1 MISPVIKVKK
11 YDYSINPAVLNATIA
26 NLPTQIRLKLEFS
39 NLDFEDLTNR
49 VKFID
54 NVDESNINEKES
66 LDFSLDILKEEDNFL
81 FVKLVKFENNQWVDL
96 HIASVVLRKEED
108 KASETE
114 SNLIEVS
121 KTYFSN
127 NDKLDFHINASPEK
141 VYDIVIGKRKFGIKT
156 QSDGRAKISIDAA
169 TFVEPSWLS
178 SKFVRPINVSLSDRE
193 NKDFIYKK
201 KIEFVPE
208 SLYALATPDD
218 PLRPSCVIMDPDPVA
233 AFSVAT
239 DPLDDFCFPQPLIGN
254 AFNSDGS
261 TFRRLTKLDPSFVNC
276 NDGYVSTAQSVVDAG
291 CKIYGQPR
299 YVRFD
304 EPRKLKN
311 QAVCTSSD
319 SPSLHGLF
327 ISSPS
332 DLSRTAW
339 TEHRLGFCYSACD
352 INAEEP
358 GTRVDPCSFSNQE
371 ITKIPRIWVGAT
383 SDAINLNI
391 TTVVRGIIKAPP
403 SYFHSI
409 IIDGGIDG
417 GIENGEA
424 VNVIFDLSSGERIS
438 KTLIYNSAIHQNF
451 NGFVSAFGAEISSDS
466 NIVDANIEVDVYP
479 LFNSALTLG
488 RIDVKSNTRFYV
500 YPGQIDSVNPSTGS
514 RLSNNRIKV
523 IKDSKYTL
531 DFEITDPSRVDEIEY
546 AITRGAP
553 THAVFLSGPFKGL
566 VVSLNK
572 NISNGSISFDTCPR
586 ISTAR
591 VGLGTFVVESD
602 QPCTYVAFVTNVDAP
617 AASSSIVKP
626 LPFVRNPFNEIIPA
640 SNPAMT
646 KDGRVFCQ
654 ALINGKWQIF
664 GYFPPSL
671 VDYNLVNTSSNYWVQ
686 LTDVGENRN
695 VSAASD
701 SFGNVHL
708 VWETDRFGFTSLQ
721 YACVG
726 KSQKLINRLA
736 YSGMF
741 SKQISDELYNKIFSF
756 NPMSKVENFIASEST
771 NISLV
776 RSDGVISLVEDA
788 LLTGNSYRIIKEFSG
803 YLNIDQNEF
812 DDFIIMNGDA
822 KLPRN
827 TVQWPDSIIPDIDK
841 STYIES
847 YIIHIDRNGIN
858 STISV
863 NTLLAKFSGKILRV
877 YTSPED
883 LVKTKKYLSS
893 PNIRY
898 PVSPSAFVNSPVMNF
913 AGLDITDDYHTLSFT
928 EYNYTLNQ
936 PFYGPLQMRII
947 VEGLHGDDSLDQSEW
962 NRVFSNN
969 GKVSVPSSSSV
980 CVSGSPKQDS
990 AIGILSI
997 NKDYQ
1002 GNYISGQESEINFS
1016 VHCNCTINPAY
1027 KVDASTTGTGVTPI
1041 SNTALTD
1048 AVLERTNNTY
1058 TWSGSSQPILII
1070 PEFSGQPGFTQ
1081 SLQPA
1086 SSYPNNMVV
1095 FEDST
1100 KRYFPGFTEG
1110 SNVSSLSIS
1119 IKTSNT
1125 GAPLS
1130 STVVKEVMFT
1140 KSKIAALY
1148 IESSDLSATDSVLGN
1163 AISVR
1168 PYFANDQS
1176 VKISV
1181 NPARQKLTFTFSPGT
1196 RIDFSIRVVLEGNEI
1211 VNPFS
1216 LKTDTQVSD
1225 LFNNFV
1231 SNFTRE
1237 NKNLF
1242 TFSSNRFTI
1251 NKTEKRYDTVIP
1263 IFGSLKFD
1271 DLNTNPKAIASRF
1284 ENFSQL
1290 TSIGSDINTENCS
1303 DVSSIGTYELSNAF
1317 KVDGEDHN
1325 LHHVYVFLVPER
1337 VSFIAKNAETIDQY
1351 ILRTGS
1357 INGYREA
1364 LVEDVYTG
1372 MAKVGMVVNGF
1383 SSYGV
1388 ESSISQ
1394 GIRVKYE
1401 DSPTVRIESNMSFQL
1416 DLSYLKLSK
1425 NDVELLTAWSHPAED
1440 AFFLP
1445 TGSEPY
1451 YHLMANLYVKEK
1463 PKLSLS
1469 AQIDLSE
1476 KNRQWDFGFGM
1487 PFGSNPVAR
1496 SYNSN
1501 YFELLSYAEWE
1512 LSYSNIRI
1520 GVPKISLNNSYSENV
1535 NYLYSKSKIFDLV
1548 PNLDSNIENDEFEQS
1563 IIDPGDWTCL
1573 EDGNLLVDEWRGD
1586 YGGFIYTGTYA
1597 NVLSGNRAILL
1608 EANVPH
1614 ENLNSSIYYNLPM
1627 LKLRRGRSSTGS
1639 GGGISQTLGTFAKDM
1654 NTEHVFYMTS
1664 GLRPLPE
1671 DVPKMTKTLL
1681 INVAETCYAIKS
1693 KVKNGIYSGD
1703 SSPISLQTNVGSFY
1717 PTATNF
1723 DFQVRNVSDNLC
1735 NMFSRYHYTTGFDV
1749 ANAGAG
1755 HIAGTFY
1762 KDAIFYVDSTGSLQ
1776 CEIYSSGQDGSTTEP
1791 TVSSSPSGNLFGFG
1805 YIAVDSILRFEN
1817 SEPQNPFGIAITSS
1831 GYLKS
1836 VSFDGTSSN
1845 VPSFAQDANLPA
1857 DGGYIAVSVGWDHA
1871 AALKEDGSISCWGD
1885 DTYGQVSGIPVGEKF
1900 VQVKCGEYFTIG
1912 LKEDGTI
1919 AGWGRNYVSNG
1930 FIVSSVPSGKY
1941 VKIDAG
1947 GRHAVA
1953 IGFDGIPVSWGYNA
1967 GTSDL
1972 NDPDI
1977 KLIDVAACGGTVYT
1991 LATGSSTTLTTY
2003 NVEPFNVGIDVD
2015 GNVVAWGKYIS
2026 AFTKISTLI
2035 EAQHAVPSVACVA
2048 VKRGIRSCSLLGADG
2063 RVYSYGVSFAPGRPG
2078 NPSNV
2083 NTLYKK
2089 DKDYFSGG
2097 FLINDCKIY
2106 PVSNLVEEDANIDAY
2121 RLFGLSDESVLD
2133 FTFNLYNTK
2142 ISTVPLCESNYV
2154 LQKSPCIHVDKFD
2167 KVTVSY
2173 EDNVNGPWSVNAI
2186 SGVYLD
2192 RYLQDKIILSQ
2203 PSYSAFNSNIA
2214 SDNDGKRMIVWN
2226 AVKDNMYAIEYASQT
2241 NHPDFTSDCSV
2252 DGIISAS
2259 RTLGVDTDPYDPYE
2273 LDKSLMSCRVDISF
2287 LSPAFANYIFNIE
2300 FRDVNNDNIIYKRS
2314 SSKIEPGKW
2323 LINGKFIPYS
2333 GQVLDAN
2340 ERSVIS
2346 FIPDSND
2353 DVFGKLLKVIIT
2365 YSTEIIGQEE
2375 FIATKVHNI
2384 TDGADWV
2391 TTTASGTYPYVLQGT
2406 DAGIDEYVI
2415 FEEASLY
2422 SPINI
2427 SRQNEIYFETQG
2439 SSAGQNFVFPTN
2451 IRSLPGISAGT
2462 FCKSFL
2468 LSLIDDGNTNAQFVE
2483 SSVTFSAP
2491 IAAVLVDERN
2501 LIATDNIFRR
2511 QASPVSIL
2519 RKNVV
2524 SSFQFYSGEY
2534 IRLSDD
2540 RKTLYFRF
2548 MIPRNATWPDPIGS
2562 QTRPPNNIIQQPNPD
2577 LIVDDSSPTLG
2588 IEDALDSLTDTVSLV
2603 SPVTFPYA
2611 TLRIIISDSASVSG
2625 EIESV
2630 FFCAK
2635 PIRLPCRI
2643 NAFYEN
2649 LNTAV
2654 KNVHFKV
2661 SVYSDANYEDSVM
2674 VFTSLIDSDLWNSGY
2689 DEFPV
2694 GGIPI
2699 ASGTT
2704 GSVSF
2709 NPPIINPGIGQYP
2722 LDLGNISQSTGLSNN
2737 NVYFNLNRRM
2747 FICGAKYF
2755 IKVSAIVDGQ
2765 DIEVYRNSFL
2775 CDCDHFANDKELS
2788 SSWNSP
2794 YSGSVRTELA
2804 KSLSRKSHPSVA
2816 AGRDGLFM
2824 VAWEDSRN
2832 GYDKNGISNR
2842 NNIFSDIYSAF
2853 IDVNSGKIDSSLY
2866 QGYDRI
2872 VKNTSSAGDL
2882 SIIEERYP
2890 IVVSDNL
2897 NNFSISTIAD
2907 YNKINKRYLS
2917 VGTKISPVII
2927 QESAFV
2933 TACSFTLTDI
2943 DRYKSAFDG
2952 GEFLNIRVSD
2962 KYIKDYRYSSN
2973 ASPIAVVSDCF
2984 IDLEVVG
2991 VPGAMAYRLRNESE
3005 VDFTDWI
3012 PIGAN
3017 IQPLDSL
3024 GNSIDNDFAQFRDT
3038 FKAKWVGNDI
3048 FVAPWVLSKG
3058 DGLKRVCIEI
3068 LTQFGKTQQICL
3080 DLVAE
3085 YSVISYTVE
3094 FMHKIN
3100 DPSAS
3105 SATQSADMIKP
3116 LKYKGFPVV
3125 NNRTPYKNIN
3135 TDSSNENPIFL
3146 VTLTENDLRST
3157 KVETIYAIDVYVKVT
3172 FSDID
3177 RIKRLQALNLLKKY
3191 SERRNDAGVL
3201 SAYVYQQGSSVLS
3214 FPLTPLNINEGT
3226 YYFQFRVSKNN
3237 GVTFKDGLAFVSI
3250 YVPSE
3255 CLNPFSKNFIS
3266 IIRLINDPIL
3276 DQSSASLENE
3286 NNFIESYSM
3295 LDKRNSFG
3303 SRRIS

>member
-26 NLPTQIRLKLEFS
+26 NLPTQVRLKLEFS
-39 NLDFEDLTNR
+39 NLDFENLTNR
-49 VKFID
+49 VKYIESI
-54 NVDESNINEKES
+54 DESDINEKES

-81 FVKLVKFENNQWVDL
+81 FVKLLKFENNQWTDL
-96 HIASVVLRKEED
+96 HIASVILRREDVVSSEE
-108 KASETE
+108 SG
-114 SNLIEVS
+114 LIEVS

-127 NDKLDFHINASPEK
+127 NDKLDFNINASPDK
-141 VYDIVIGKRKFGIKT
+141 VYDIIIGKRKYGIKT
-156 QSDGRAKISIDAA
+156 ASDGKAKLSIDAA
-169 TFVEPSWLS
+169 TFIEPSWLS

-193 NKDFIYKK
+193 DKDFLYKK

-208 SLYALATPDD
+208 SLYALAAPDD

-239 DPLDDFCFPQPLIGN
+239 DPFDDFCFPQPLIGN

-276 NDGYVSTAQSVVDAG
+276 NDGYVSAAQSVVSAG

-311 QAVCTSSD
+311 QAICTSSG

-332 DLSRTAW
+332 DLSQTAW
-339 TEHRLGFCYSACD
+339 TSHRLGFCYSACD
-352 INAEEP
+352 IDAEEP
-358 GTRVDPCSFSNQE
+358 GAKVDPCSFSNQE

-383 SDAINLNI
+383 SDAINLSI
-391 TTVVRGIIKAPP
+391 TTVVRGIVKAPP

-409 IIDGGIDG
+409 IIDGAI
-417 GIENGEA
+417 NGAIANGQA

-438 KTLIYNSAIHQNF
+438 KTLIYDSSIHQNF
-451 NGFVSAFGAEISSDS
+451 SGFVSAFGAEISSDA
-466 NIVDANIEVDVYP
+466 NIIDANIEVDVYP
-479 LFNSALTLG
+479 LFNSGLTLG

-500 YPGQIDSVNPSTGS
+500 YPGQIDSVNPNTGS
-514 RLSNNRIKV
+514 RLSNNRVKV
-523 IKDSKYTL
+523 VKDSKYTL
-531 DFEITDPSRVDEIEY
+531 DFEITDPSRADEIEY
-546 AITRGAP
+546 AINRGAP
-553 THAVFLSGPFKGL
+553 THAVFLSGSFRGL

-572 NISNGSISFDTCPR
+572 NISDGSISFDTCPR
-586 ISTAR
+586 VSTAR
-591 VGLGTFVVESD
+591 VGLGTFVVDSD

-617 AASSSIVKP
+617 AASSSIIKA

-640 SNPAMT
+640 SNPAIT
-646 KDGRVFCQ
+646 KDGRIFCQ
-654 ALINGKWQIF
+654 ALIDGKWQIF
-664 GYFPPSL
+664 GYFPPAL
-671 VDYNLVNTSSNYWVQ
+671 VDYNVVNTNSNYWIQ

-741 SKQISDELYNKIFSF
+741 SKQISDELFNKIFSF
-756 NPMSKVENFIASEST
+756 NPMSKVENFIESEST

-788 LLTGNSYRIIKEFSG
+788 LLTGNQFKIIKEFSG
-803 YLNIDQNEF
+803 YLNIDQADF
-812 DDFIIMNGDA
+812 DDFIIMTGDG
-822 KLPRN
+822 KIPRP
-827 TVQWPDSIIPDIDK
+827 TSDWPSNIIPDIDR

-847 YIIHIDRNGIN
+847 YIIHIDRNGTNTIAAAN
-858 STISV
+858 SLI
-863 NTLLAKFSGKILRV
+863 AKFAGKILRI
-877 YTSPED
+877 YTSAPD

-898 PVSPSAFVNSPVMNF
+898 PVSPSAFSNSPVMNF
-913 AGLDITDDYHTLSFT
+913 GGIKVYDDYTMSFV
-928 EYNYTLNQ
+928 EYNYGVNQ
-936 PFYGPLQMRII
+936 PFYGPLHIRVI
-947 VEGLHGDDSLDQSEW
+947 VEGLHSDDSLDQSEW

-969 GKVSVPSSSSV
+969 GKVSVPSVSSV
-980 CVSGSPKQDS
+980 CVAGSPKQDS
-990 AIGILSI
+990 AIGVLSI

-1002 GNYISGQESEINFS
+1002 GNYISGQESEVNFS

-1027 KVDASTTGTGVTPI
+1027 KVDASTFGTNVTLIPNI
-1041 SNTALTD
+1041 ALTD
-1048 AVLERTNNTY
+1048 SVLERTINTF
-1058 TWSGSSQPILII
+1058 TWSGSSQTVLII

-1086 SSYPNNMVV
+1086 SSYPNGMVF
-1095 FEDST
+1095 FEDPT

-1119 IKTSNT
+1119 IKTSNN
-1125 GAPLS
+1125 GS
-1130 STVVKEVMFT
+1130 SLASPVVKEVMFT

-1148 IESSDLSATDSVLGN
+1148 IESSDLSATDSILGN
-1163 AISVR
+1163 AVSSR
-1168 PYFANDQS
+1168 PYFASDQN

-1181 NPARQKLTFTFSPGT
+1181 NPARQKLTFTLSPGT

-1211 VNPFS
+1211 VNPFI
-1216 LKTDTQVSD
+1216 LKTDTQVND

-1242 TFSSNRFTI
+1242 AFSNNRFTI
-1251 NKTEKRYDTVIP
+1251 NKTEKRYDSVIP

-1290 TSIGSDINTENCS
+1290 TSTGSDINTENCI
-1303 DVSSIGTYELSNAF
+1303 DISSIGTYELSSSF

-1325 LHHVYVFLVPER
+1325 LHHVYAFLVPER
-1337 VSFIAKNAETIDQY
+1337 ISFIAKNAETIDQY
-1351 ILRTGS
+1351 ISRTGS

-1372 MAKVGMVVNGF
+1372 MAKVGMIINGF

-1388 ESSISQ
+1388 ESSISK
-1394 GIRVKYE
+1394 GIMVKYE
-1401 DSPTVRIESNMSFQL
+1401 DSPTVRIEPDMSFQL
-1416 DLSYLKLSK
+1416 DLSYIKLSK
-1425 NDVELLTAWSHPAED
+1425 YDVELLTAWSHPAED

-1445 TGSEPY
+1445 TDSEPY
-1451 YHLMANLYVKEK
+1451 YHLMANLYVKDK
-1463 PKLSLS
+1463 PKISLN

-1476 KNRQWDFGFGM
+1476 KSRQWDFGFGI
-1487 PFGSNPVAR
+1487 PFGLNPVGR

-1501 YFELLSYAEWE
+1501 FFELLSYSEWE

-1520 GVPKISLNNSYSENV
+1520 GVPKISINNTYSENV

-1573 EDGNLLVDEWRGD
+1573 EDGNLLVDEWVGD
-1586 YGGFIYTGTYA
+1586 YGGFIYTGTYT
-1597 NVLSGNRAILL
+1597 NVLSGNRAVLL
-1608 EANVPH
+1608 EANIPH
-1614 ENLNSSIYYNLPM
+1614 ENLSSNIYYNLPM

-1639 GGGISQTLGTFAKDM
+1639 AGGISQTLGTLTKDL
-1654 NTEHVFYMTS
+1654 NTEHVFYITS

-1671 DVPKMTKTLL
+1671 DVPKLMKTLL
-1681 INVAETCYAIKS
+1681 INVSDTCYAIKS

-1703 SSPISLQTNVGSFY
+1703 SSPISLQTNVGYFY
-1717 PTATNF
+1717 PTSTNF
-1723 DFQVRNVSDNLC
+1723 DFQIRNVSDSLC
-1735 NMFSRYHYTTGFDV
+1735 NMFSRYHYTTGTDV
-1749 ANAGAG
+1749 ANAGPS
-1755 HIAGTFY
+1755 HVAGTFY
-1762 KDAIFYVDSTGSLQ
+1762 KDAIFYVDSSGSLK
-1776 CEIYSSGQDGSTTEP
+1776 CDIYSSDENGTPTSEP
-1791 TVSSSPSGNLFGFG
+1791 SVRSETSGVALGLG
-1805 YIAVDSILRFEN
+1805 YIAIDSMLRFEN
-1817 SEPQNPFGIAITSS
+1817 YESQNPFGIAITSS

-1836 VSFDGTSSN
+1836 ISFDGTSSN
-1845 VPSFAQDANLPA
+1845 VPSFAQEANLPS
-1857 DGGYIAVSVGWDHA
+1857 DGGYIAVSVGWNHA
-1871 AALKEDGSISCWGD
+1871 AALKDDGSISCWGD
-1885 DTYGQVSGIPVGEKF
+1885 DTYGQVTSIPAGEKF

-1919 AGWGRNYVSNG
+1919 AAWGRNYASNG
-1930 FIVSSVPSGKY
+1930 FVVSSVPNGKY

-1967 GTSDL
+1967 GTSSL
-1972 NDPDI
+1972 NDPNT

-1991 LATGSSTTLTTY
+1991 LASASSTTLTQY
-2003 NVEPFNVGIDVD
+2003 NVAPFNVGIDVD
-2015 GNVVAWGKYIS
+2015 GNIVAWGEYIS

-2035 EAQHAVPSVACVA
+2035 EAQHSSPSVACVA
-2048 VKRGIRSCSLLGADG
+2048 VKRGIKSCSLLGADG
-2063 RVYSYGVSFAPGRPG
+2063 KVYSYGISFAPGRPG
-2078 NPSNV
+2078 SASNV
-2083 NTLYKK
+2083 NTIYKK

-2097 FLINDCKIY
+2097 FLINDCNVY
-2106 PVSNLVEEDANIDAY
+2106 PVSSLVEEDANIDAY
-2121 RLFGLSDESVLD
+2121 RLFGLSDELVLD

-2142 ISTVPLCESNYV
+2142 ISTIPLCESNYV

-2167 KVTVSY
+2167 KVTISY
-2173 EDNVNGPWSVNAI
+2173 EDNVNGPWAINAI
-2186 SGVYLD
+2186 SGIYLD
-2192 RYLQDKIILSQ
+2192 RYLQDKVILSQ

-2214 SDNDGKRMIVWN
+2214 SDNDGKRMVVWN
-2226 AVKDNMYAIEYASQT
+2226 AVKDNLYAIEYASQT
-2241 NHPDFTSDCSV
+2241 NHPDFTSDCYV
-2252 DGIISAS
+2252 DKIISAS
-2259 RTLGVDTDPYDPYE
+2259 RTLGVDTDPYDPYNI
-2273 LDKSLMSCRVDISF
+2273 DKSLMSCRVDISF

-2300 FRDVNNDNIIYKRS
+2300 FRDIDNENIIYKRS

-2340 ERSVIS
+2340 EQSVIS

-2353 DVFGKLLKVIIT
+2353 DVFGKLIKVVLT
-2365 YSTEIIGQEE
+2365 YSTEILGQED
-2375 FIATKVHNI
+2375 FVTTKVHNI
-2384 TDGADWV
+2384 TDGADWIP
-2391 TTTASGTYPYVLQGT
+2391 SSYPYVLQGT
-2406 DAGIDEYVI
+2406 DAGLNEYII

-2422 SPINI
+2422 SPIEI
-2427 SRQNEIYFETQG
+2427 SRQSDTYFDMQG
-2439 SSAGQNFVFPTN
+2439 SSTGQKFIFPTN

-2468 LSLIDDGNTNAQFVE
+2468 LSLIDNGDTNVRFVE

-2491 IAAVLVDERN
+2491 IAAVIVDEKS
-2501 LIATDNIFRR
+2501 LIATDNIFKKIN
-2511 QASPVSIL
+2511 ASVTVL
-2519 RKNVV
+2519 RKNIV
-2524 SSFQFYSGEY
+2524 SIFQFYSGEY

-2548 MIPRNATWPDPIGS
+2548 MAPRNATWPDTTGS
-2562 QTRPPNNIIQQPNPD
+2562 QARLPTNIIQQPQSD
-2577 LIVDDSSPTLG
+2577 LVVDDSLTVLG
-2588 IEDALDSLTDTVSLV
+2588 KEDALSSLADTFALASTVS
-2603 SPVTFPYA
+2603 FPYA
-2611 TLRIIISDSASVSG
+2611 TLRVIISDSASASG
-2625 EIESV
+2625 EVQSV

-2635 PIRLPCRI
+2635 PIKTSCRI
-2643 NAFYEN
+2643 NAFYDN
-2649 LNTAV
+2649 LNTST

-2661 SVYSDANYEDSVM
+2661 SVYSDSNYEDSIM

-2694 GGIPI
+2694 NGIPI

-2709 NPPIINPGIGQYP
+2709 NPPIINPGVGQYP

-2765 DIEVYRNSFL
+2765 DIEIYRSSFL
-2775 CDCDHFANDKELS
+2775 CNCDDFTNDKELS

-2832 GYDKNGISNR
+2832 GYDKNGISNK

-2872 VKNTSSAGDL
+2872 VKNTSSASDL

-2897 NNFSISTIAD
+2897 NNFSISTILD

-2927 QESAFV
+2927 RESAFV

-2962 KYIKDYRYSSN
+2962 KYVKDYRYSNNSY
-2973 ASPIAVVSDCF
+2973 PMAVVSDCF
-2984 IDLEVVG
+2984 IDLEIVG

-3005 VDFTDWI
+3005 ADFTDWI

-3017 IQPLDSL
+3017 IQPLDSF
-3024 GNSIDNDFAQFRDT
+3024 GDSIDSDFANFRDT
-3038 FKAKWVGNDI
+3038 FKAKWIGNDI

-3058 DGLKRVCIEI
+3058 DGLKKVCIEI

-3085 YSVISYTVE
+3085 YSVISYTVD

-3100 DPSAS
+3100 DPSAGQINQD
-3105 SATQSADMIKP
+3105 AGMIKP
-3116 LKYKGFPVV
+3116 LKYRGFPVV

-3135 TDSSNENPIFL
+3135 TDASNENPIFL
-3146 VTLTENDLRST
+3146 ITLTENDLRST
-3157 KVETIYAIDVYVKVT
+3157 KVETVYAVDIYVKVT

-3177 RIKRLQALNLLKKY
+3177 RIKRISALNLLKKY
-3191 SERRNDAGVL
+3191 AERRNDAGVL

-3214 FPLTPLNINEGT
+3214 FPLIPLNINEGT
-3226 YYFQFRVSKNN
+3226 YYFEFRVSKNN

-3255 CLNPFSKNFIS
+3255 CLNPFSKNFTS

-3276 DQSSASLENE
+3276 DKSSASVDKENS
-3286 NNFIESYSM
+3286 FIENYAI

-3303 SRRIS
+3303 SRRIN